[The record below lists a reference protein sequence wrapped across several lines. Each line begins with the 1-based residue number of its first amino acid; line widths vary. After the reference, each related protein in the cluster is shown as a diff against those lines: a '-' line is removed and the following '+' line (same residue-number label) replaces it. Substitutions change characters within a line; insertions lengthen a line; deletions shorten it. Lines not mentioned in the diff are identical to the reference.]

1 MVLKVRLVGDDFG
14 RQMRWD
20 ECPFNGVTNH
30 GGVRRWGAGSKAWS
44 VSYPNP
50 TTGRDGHSRLN
61 IGRRSS
67 DGRSVE
73 PAADG
78 QTSLLFCQYLCHLQD
93 GQTRTRTHTSLE
105 HEIKTKIVKKKK
117 IPQGSASKTLV
128 VLFRF
133 SHKQRTIQELQQ
145 FLEKFGV
152 TTEKNQLSPPQ
163 GLN

>member
-1 MVLKVRLVGDDFG
+1 M
-14 RQMRWD
+14 
-20 ECPFNGVTNH
+20 
-30 GGVRRWGAGSKAWS
+30 GGPWNQPLMARRVFFSAS
-44 VSYPNP
+44 
-50 TTGRDGHSRLN
+50 
-61 IGRRSS
+61 
-67 DGRSVE
+67 
-73 PAADG
+73 
-78 QTSLLFCQYLCHLQD
+78 TSATCKTD
-93 GQTRTRTHTSLE
+93 RQTRTRTHTSLE

-145 FLEKFGV
+145 FLVKFGV